1 MSHNVSSIYIL
12 LILMTWSDVNKID
25 TSEKHEMIYVKKHT
39 INQRSTEILSLI
51 SINLTEEAI
60 W

>member
-25 TSEKHEMIYVKKHT
+25 TSEIYVKKHS

>member
-25 TSEKHEMIYVKKHT
+25 TSEKHEMIYVKKHA

>member
-25 TSEKHEMIYVKKHT
+25 TSEKHEIYVKKHS

>member
-1 MSHNVSSIYIL
+1 
-12 LILMTWSDVNKID
+12 MTWSDVNKID
-25 TSEKHEMIYVKKHT
+25 TSEKHDMIYVKKHS
-39 INQRSTEILSLI
+39 INQTSTEILSLI